1 MLKKILVL
9 FITIFISIFIFLG
22 FLYCKDN
29 YFKKTYSNSTN
40 IDFYVKKGESIN
52 SITNKLYA
60 NKIISSKLLFK
71 IYGKLN
77 KINSNIKF
85 GNHIIKLDMTY
96 KDIYDE
102 LSKNTLDKENFIKIT
117 IPEGYT
123 IEQIAS
129 TLEDNGLVD
138 SKEFLKLCKIGD
150 FDFDFLYDIPV
161 DTDINFYKLEGFLFP
176 DTYHFEKN
184 TTSEKIII
192 AMLNRFQEI
201 VNKFENNSSYS
212 FYDAIK
218 IASIV
223 ERESAKGSERPIIA
237 GIFYNRLN
245 SNMKLESC
253 ATVEYILNTRKRVLS
268 KEDIST
274 VSPYNTYLNLGLPLT
289 PISNPGKESLDAAFN
304 PQNTNYL
311 FFVSKKGTNEHAFG
325 KTYNEHLRNVKKFR
339 D

>member
-1 MLKKILVL
+1 
-9 FITIFISIFIFLG
+9 
-22 FLYCKDN
+22 
-29 YFKKTYSNSTN
+29 
-40 IDFYVKKGESIN
+40 
-52 SITNKLYA
+52 
-60 NKIISSKLLFK
+60 
-71 IYGKLN
+71 
-77 KINSNIKF
+77 
-85 GNHIIKLDMTY
+85 
-96 KDIYDE
+96 
-102 LSKNTLDKENFIKIT
+102 
-117 IPEGYT
+117 
-123 IEQIAS
+123 
-129 TLEDNGLVD
+129 
-138 SKEFLKLCKIGD
+138 
-150 FDFDFLYDIPV
+150 
-161 DTDINFYKLEGFLFP
+161 
-176 DTYHFEKN
+176 
-184 TTSEKIII
+184 
-192 AMLNRFQEI
+192 MLNRFQEI